1 MRADATER
9 EAQFEKERQD
19 MMAERELISA
29 EKQEKIQ
36 LKFELKEQMQGME
49 LLSMEIEKKETWIR
63 EEIERVELL
72 AAKLAR
78 KEKHLI
84 QEEQRL

>member
-1 MRADATER
+1 
-9 EAQFEKERQD
+9 
-19 MMAERELISA
+19 
-29 EKQEKIQ
+29 
-36 LKFELKEQMQGME
+36 MQGME